1 MESLIADILRI
12 THLTD
17 LSTRKKEKYKTFED
31 TLLEPNELYKEWFLK
46 RGYEKIRVEDF
57 IEQLFTDEKTELDF
71 KTRTI
76 SFKESLFMFEADVKI
91 HIYEFFKKIPEIF
104 IYT

>member
-1 MESLIADILRI
+1 MDSLIADILRI

-31 TLLEPNELYKEWFLK
+31 TLLEPNDLYKEWFLQ

-57 IEQLFTDEKTELDF
+57 IEKLFTDEGTELDF
-71 KTRTI
+71 KTRTV
-76 SFKESLFMFEADVKI
+76 SFKEPLFMFESNVKI
-91 HIYEFFKKIPEIF
+91 HIYEFFQKIPEIF